1 MGIRFG
7 DSVVRVEKLEVST
20 YVVPT
25 DFPES
30 DGTFAWKKTTMVV
43 VEATA
48 GGKTGLGY
56 TYADTATGTLIRDSL
71 ADLIRGRDAMAV
83 PGAWLAMVEAIRN
96 LGRPGVASMAIAAV
110 DSALWDLKA
119 RLLGLPLVT
128 LLGAVRDRVP
138 VYASGGFTSYSK
150 DRLSAQLGGWVAEGV
165 SAVKMKVGSRP

>member
-71 ADLIRGRDAMAV
+71 ADVVRGRDAMAV
-83 PGAWLAMVEAIRN
+83 PGAWSAMVAAIRN
-96 LGRPGVASMAIAAV
+96 LGRPGVASMAISAV
-110 DSALWDLKA
+110 DAALWDLKA
-119 RLLGLPLVT
+119 RLLELALVT
-128 LLGAVRDRVP
+128 LRGAARDAAP
-138 VYASGGFTSYSK
+138 VYGSGGFTSYSI
-150 DRLSAQLGGWVAEGV
+150 DQLRRQLGNWA
-165 SAVKMKVGSRP
+165 S